1 MEEHGHVHIEPLTA
15 SVKAAAK

>member
-1 MEEHGHVHIEPLTA
+1 MEEHGHVHIESLTA